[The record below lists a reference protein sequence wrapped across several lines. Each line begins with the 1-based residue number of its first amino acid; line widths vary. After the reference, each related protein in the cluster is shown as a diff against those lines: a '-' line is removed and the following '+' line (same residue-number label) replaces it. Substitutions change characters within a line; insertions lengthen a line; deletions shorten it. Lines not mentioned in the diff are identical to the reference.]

1 MILAFYGQCLVSCWT
16 VQFVFKGSCS
26 VVSVTVVKRKESLM
40 NCTALVENPQH
51 SGLTV
56 FNMKCFT
63 FLLFLYLFSRSVVD
77 CAADGKGYFIFTDNR
92 CAWYTR
98 EPEQVEYL
106 IDWHLNKE
114 FTMQYNSTVGNW
126 TGFTPA
132 GLIFALMYNEN
143 IYDVKQRILE
153 RQVICV
159 DNTDSLLNAVE
170 ENMAEPNITLTETT
184 TSSHDTMLVCS
195 AYDFYPKH
203 IRVTWHS
210 NGQEVTSGV
219 TSTEVMTNGDWTYH
233 VHSFLE
239 FTPGRQDRVSC
250 VVEHISLREPKIYDW
265 DSSFNQSERSFVIGG
280 VCALLLG
287 AVILSSGLIHY
298 RRRCSVI

>member
-1 MILAFYGQCLVSCWT
+1 MH
-16 VQFVFKGSCS
+16 
-26 VVSVTVVKRKESLM
+26 
-40 NCTALVENPQH
+40 CTALVENPQH

-63 FLLFLYLFSRSVVD
+63 FLLFVFSRSVVD
-77 CAADGKGYFIFTDNR
+77 CAADGNGYFIFIDNW
-92 CAWYTR
+92 CARYTR
-98 EPEQVEYL
+98 ESE
-106 IDWHLNKE
+106 
-114 FTMQYNSTVGNW
+114 
-126 TGFTPA
+126 
-132 GLIFALMYNEN
+132 
-143 IYDVKQRILE
+143 QRILE
-153 RQVICV
+153 RQLICV
-159 DNTDSLLNAVE
+159 DNTDLLLNAVE

-250 VVEHISLREPKIYDW
+250 VVEHISLREPKISDW

-280 VCALLLG
+280 VVALLLG

-298 RRRCSVI
+298 RRRRSVI

>member
-77 CAADGKGYFIFTDNR
+77 CAADGNGYFMYADFW
-92 CAWYTR
+92 CAWSSA

-106 IDWHLNKE
+106 IDWYFNEE
-114 FTMQYNSTVGNW
+114 FTMRYNSTVGNW

-132 GLIFALMYNEN
+132 GLISALKFNEDKH
-143 IYDVKQRILE
+143 DVLQRKLE
-153 RQVICV
+153 RQLICV
-159 DNTDSLLNAVE
+159 NHIGLLMNATE
-170 ENMAEPNITLTETT
+170 ENMAEPNITLTEIT
-184 TSSHDTMLVCS
+184 TSSHGTMLVCS

-203 IRVTWHS
+203 IRVTWHR

-219 TSTEVMTNGDWTYH
+219 TLTEVMTNGDWTYQ

-250 VVEHISLREPKIYDW
+250 VVEHISLREPKISDW

-298 RRRCSVI
+298 RRRRSVI

>member
-1 MILAFYGQCLVSCWT
+1 MH
-16 VQFVFKGSCS
+16 
-26 VVSVTVVKRKESLM
+26 
-40 NCTALVENPQH
+40 CTALVENPQH

-63 FLLFLYLFSRSVVD
+63 FLLFVYLFSRSVVD
-77 CAADGKGYFIFTDNR
+77 CAADGNGYFIFIDNW
-92 CAWYTR
+92 CARYTR
-98 EPEQVEYL
+98 ESE
-106 IDWHLNKE
+106 
-114 FTMQYNSTVGNW
+114 
-126 TGFTPA
+126 
-132 GLIFALMYNEN
+132 
-143 IYDVKQRILE
+143 QRILE
-153 RQVICV
+153 RQLICV
-159 DNTDSLLNAVE
+159 DNTDLLLNAVE

-250 VVEHISLREPKIYDW
+250 VVEHISLREPKISDW

-280 VCALLLG
+280 VVALLLG

-298 RRRCSVI
+298 RRRRSVI

>member
-1 MILAFYGQCLVSCWT
+1 
-16 VQFVFKGSCS
+16 
-26 VVSVTVVKRKESLM
+26 M

-56 FNMKCFT
+56 FNVKCFT
-63 FLLFLYLFSRSVVD
+63 FLLFLYLFSRSVFD
-77 CAADGKGYFIFTDNR
+77 CAADGKGYFISLDYR
-92 CAWYTR
+92 CTWYTR
-98 EPEQVEYL
+98 EPEQVEFL
-106 IDWHLNKE
+106 IDWYFNEE
-114 FTMQYNSTVGNW
+114 FTMRYNSTVGNW

-132 GLIFALMYNEN
+132 GLIFASMYKEN
-143 IYDVKQRILE
+143 IYEVQQKILE
-153 RQVICV
+153 RQLICV
-159 DNTDSLLNAVE
+159 DNTDLLLNAVE

-203 IRVTWHS
+203 IRVTWHH

-250 VVEHISLREPKIYDW
+250 VVEHISLREPKISDW

-298 RRRCSVI
+298 RRRRSVI

>member
-1 MILAFYGQCLVSCWT
+1 
-16 VQFVFKGSCS
+16 
-26 VVSVTVVKRKESLM
+26 M
-40 NCTALVENPQH
+40 NCTTLVENPQH

-77 CAADGKGYFIFTDNR
+77 CAADGNGYFIFIDNW
-92 CAWYTR
+92 CAKYTR
-98 EPEQVEYL
+98 EPEQRKV
-106 IDWHLNKE
+106 
-114 FTMQYNSTVGNW
+114 
-126 TGFTPA
+126 
-132 GLIFALMYNEN
+132 
-143 IYDVKQRILE
+143 E
-153 RQVICV
+153 RQWICV

-170 ENMAEPNITLTETT
+170 ENMEIT

-219 TSTEVMTNGDWTYH
+219 TSTDVMTNGDWTYH

-250 VVEHISLREPKIYDW
+250 VVEHISLREPKISDW
-265 DSSFNQSERSFVIGG
+265 DSFFNESERSFVIGG
-280 VCALLLG
+280 VVALLLG

-298 RRRCSVI
+298 RRKCSVI

>member
-1 MILAFYGQCLVSCWT
+1 
-16 VQFVFKGSCS
+16 
-26 VVSVTVVKRKESLM
+26 M

-77 CAADGKGYFIFTDNR
+77 CAADGKGYFVYADFW
-92 CAWYTR
+92 CARYSR
-98 EPEQVEYL
+98 EPEQVEFL
-106 IDWHLNKE
+106 IDYYFNEE

-132 GLIFALMYNEN
+132 GLIFTQTFNKNLRG
-143 IYDVKQRILE
+143 RILE
-153 RQVICV
+153 RKLICV
-159 DNTDSLLNAVE
+159 DSTDSLLNAVE

-203 IRVTWHS
+203 IKVTWHR

-250 VVEHISLREPKIYDW
+250 VVEHISLREPKISDW

-280 VCALLLG
+280 VVALLLG

-298 RRRCSVI
+298 RRRRSVI

>member
-1 MILAFYGQCLVSCWT
+1 MFS
-16 VQFVFKGSCS
+16 S
-26 VVSVTVVKRKESLM
+26 
-40 NCTALVENPQH
+40 LVENPQH

-63 FLLFLYLFSRSVVD
+63 FLLFVYLFSRSVVD
-77 CAADGKGYFIFTDNR
+77 CAADGNGYFIFIDNW
-92 CAWYTR
+92 CARYTR
-98 EPEQVEYL
+98 ESE
-106 IDWHLNKE
+106 
-114 FTMQYNSTVGNW
+114 
-126 TGFTPA
+126 
-132 GLIFALMYNEN
+132 
-143 IYDVKQRILE
+143 QRILE
-153 RQVICV
+153 RQLICV
-159 DNTDSLLNAVE
+159 DNTDLLLNAVE

-250 VVEHISLREPKIYDW
+250 VVEHISLREPKISDW

-280 VCALLLG
+280 VVALLLG

-298 RRRCSVI
+298 RRRRSVI

>member
-1 MILAFYGQCLVSCWT
+1 
-16 VQFVFKGSCS
+16 
-26 VVSVTVVKRKESLM
+26 M

-63 FLLFLYLFSRSVVD
+63 FLLFLYLFSRSVFD
-77 CAADGKGYFIFTDNR
+77 CAADGNGYFMYADFW
-92 CAWYTR
+92 CAWSSA

-106 IDWHLNKE
+106 VDWYFNEE

-132 GLIFALMYNEN
+132 GLISASKFNEDKH
-143 IYDVKQRILE
+143 DVLQRKLE
-153 RQVICV
+153 RQLICV
-159 DNTDSLLNAVE
+159 NHIGLLMNATE
-170 ENMAEPNITLTETT
+170 ENMETT

-203 IRVTWHS
+203 IRMTWQN
-210 NGQEVTSGV
+210 NGQEVTSRV

-250 VVEHISLREPKIYDW
+250 VVEHISLREPKISDW

-280 VCALLLG
+280 VVALLLG

-298 RRRCSVI
+298 RRRRSVI